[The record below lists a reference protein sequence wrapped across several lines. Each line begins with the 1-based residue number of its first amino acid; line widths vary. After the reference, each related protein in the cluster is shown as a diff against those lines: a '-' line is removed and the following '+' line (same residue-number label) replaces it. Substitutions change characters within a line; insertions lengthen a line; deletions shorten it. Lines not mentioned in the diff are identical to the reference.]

1 MFKEYSEQ
9 ISKEIKAKLKDFEI
23 KSIDENW
30 TFKVIASDETVDRA
44 GEVIK
49 IEAWDFKNYMKNPIM
64 LFWHDYWNIESVA
77 WKATNIYV
85 EGKKLIVEG
94 VFAWTEKAQM
104 LRQLYDEWIIN
115 TVSVGF
121 IPKERDANNPSVI
134 TKAELL
140 EVSFVPVPANPNA
153 LSIQKEIF
161 EKMVE
166 IGIVKTEGEE
176 TETPVEVET
185 PVETPE
191 TETKSNDTIIWLLG
205 EIKNMIAEIPNQIK
219 SQIKEVETADD
230 NADLSDDKDK
240 DEKIEMQKQAL
251 QKVWKVVSDVLHKIK
266 L

>member
-9 ISKEIKAKLKDFEI
+9 IAKEMKSKMKDFEI
-23 KSIDENW
+23 KSVDENW

-49 IEAWDFKNYMKNPIM
+49 IDGWDFKNYMKNPIM

-77 WKATNIYV
+77 GKATNIYV

-94 VFAWTEKAQM
+94 IFAWTEKAQM
-104 LRQLYDEWIIN
+104 LRKLYDEGIIN

-134 TKAELL
+134 TKSELL

-153 LSIQKEIF
+153 LSIQKEMVD
-161 EKMVE
+161 KMIE
-166 IGIVKTEGEE
+166 IGILKTEGEE
-176 TETPVEVET
+176 Q
-185 PVETPE
+185 ETPE
-191 TETKSNDTIIWLLG
+191 TETPEIKSVETLLG
-205 EIKNMIAEIPNQIK
+205 EITAKLDALPDIIA
-219 SQIKEVETADD
+219 S
-230 NADLSDDKDK
+230 
-240 DEKIEMQKQAL
+240 
-251 QKVWKVVSDVLHKIK
+251 KVVEMISASEDDEENMDNGKSADQKLQETKVNLQAVSKIVSEALHTIK